1 MAEDVKAMS
10 AALARDPSSLIF
22 LKLGETLRHRGQLD
36 AAARIALT
44 GVVRHPNVA
53 AAHDLYARI
62 LVDRGDYERAYD
74 EWSVTLEIEARH
86 FGAHKG
92 LGFLCYRWEDFEA
105 ALDHLELAL
114 ASDPT
119 DRTVVQALHKVRE
132 ATRRPAGA
140 AEPAPDDV
148 EGPSEEDLF
157 AGLEGG
163 RHGLLLVDR
172 RGLVLTGGIVDQD
185 RAVAEE
191 VAAYLAGAAQEA
203 ERTAR
208 LLELGE
214 WDAMVVEGEEG
225 NIHVARPT
233 GETLL
238 LVARDRDVPPGRLA
252 VLAERAARVSR
263 RWLEEQRA

>member
-1 MAEDVKAMS
+1 MADDVKAMS
-10 AALARDPSSLIF
+10 AELARDPSSLIF
-22 LKLGETLRHRGQLD
+22 LKLGETLRHRGQLE

-44 GVVRHPNVA
+44 GVVRHASVA

-62 LVDRGDYERAYD
+62 LVDQGDYERAYD
-74 EWSVTLEIEARH
+74 EWSVTLEIEPRH

-119 DRTVVQALHKVRE
+119 DRMVVQALHKVRE
-132 ATRRPAGA
+132 AARHPPGA
-140 AEPAPDDV
+140 AAARDDQA
-148 EGPSEEDLF
+148 PSEEDLF
-157 AGLEGG
+157 ADLEGG

-208 LLELGE
+208 LLDLGE
-214 WDAMVVEGEEG
+214 WDAMLVEGEDG

-233 GETLL
+233 DETLL

-252 VLAERAARVSR
+252 VLADRAARVSR
-263 RWLEEQRA
+263 QWLERQQA

>member
-1 MAEDVKAMS
+1 MADDVKAMS
-10 AALARDPSSLIF
+10 AALARDPSSLVF
-22 LKLGETLRHRGQLD
+22 LNLGETLRHRGQLD

-62 LVDRGDYERAYD
+62 LVDQGDYERAYD
-74 EWSVTLEIEARH
+74 EWSVTLEIEPRH

-92 LGFLCYRWEDFEA
+92 LGFLCYRWDDCDS

-114 ASDPT
+114 AADPT

-132 ATRRPAGA
+132 AARRPPGAGQTS
-140 AEPAPDDV
+140 PDE

-157 AGLEGG
+157 DELEGG

-208 LLELGE
+208 LLGLGE

-233 GETLL
+233 AETLL
-238 LVARDRDVPPGRLA
+238 LVGRTRETPPGRLA
-252 VLAERAARVSR
+252 VLADRAARVSR
-263 RWLEEQRA
+263 RWLERQQA